1 MQFYISTNDEYL
13 DRTVKAIADGAGCP
27 AVISRFDGERGDD
40 VCAVISD
47 AASRPDAEYVIVISK
62 SAAAEDEK
70 TRHVSRPVDLK
81 ALRDVILEVSR
92 RGKSTVSAPVVWSR
106 ETGRISKGEKS
117 VVLSQRE
124 AELFDLLYR
133 ADGSVVTRDEIKQVF
148 GGKDSNIPTVYI
160 CYLRRR
166 LEPLFGDGVLVSVR
180 GGYLLKL

>member
-70 TRHVSRPVDLK
+70 TRHVSRPVDLE

-92 RGKSTVSAPVVWSR
+92 RGKAPCRHRSCGRERPDASQKVKSQSYCRSERQSFSICSTVQTAPSSR
-106 ETGRISKGEKS
+106 ETR
-117 VVLSQRE
+117 
-124 AELFDLLYR
+124 
-133 ADGSVVTRDEIKQVF
+133 
-148 GGKDSNIPTVYI
+148 
-160 CYLRRR
+160 
-166 LEPLFGDGVLVSVR
+166 
-180 GGYLLKL
+180 